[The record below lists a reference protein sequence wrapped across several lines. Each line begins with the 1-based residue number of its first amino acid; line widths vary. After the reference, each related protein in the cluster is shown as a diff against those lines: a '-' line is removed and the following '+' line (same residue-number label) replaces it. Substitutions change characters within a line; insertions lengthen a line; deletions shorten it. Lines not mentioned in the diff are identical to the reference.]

1 MIVKKTNQLGSFRR
15 GINLYVPKKISV
27 SAPVYP
33 AWDGG
38 TIYNIGD
45 IVSHDGSNW
54 ICLAYAGAGYGPFG
68 GFLDGTAN
76 GTDYWDAI

>member
-1 MIVKKTNQLGSFRR
+1 MAFIVKRE
-15 GINLYVPKKISV
+15 VIST
-27 SAPVYP
+27 PIYP

-45 IVSHDGSNW
+45 IVTHDGSNW

-76 GTDYWDAI
+76 GTDYWDPI